1 MELKEIQ
8 MMPKGELH
16 VHLNGLANTGLI
28 RSLLQASSAELP
40 SNFDLNNDL
49 TRHTPIGS
57 LSEYLKPWQALRLI
71 PKSRADLSK
80 IVDSAFSE
88 LKRDNVEFV
97 ELRNSVIYISLLNNI
112 TVQKAL
118 EWLLQDMEESSS
130 RYNIKAGLILTIT
143 RGEYAPE
150 HLRALV
156 DAYKSLGRPQSVIG
170 LDLAGNEDVSPPP
183 ETAYLF
189 RTAKDEEGL
198 SITIHAGETGKSH
211 NIEDAIINYSADR
224 IGHGTA
230 IVQEPRLIELVKKKD
245 ICIEVCPVSN
255 RLTNAVAENE
265 YHPVREMVK
274 HGVPFVVCSDNPSI
288 HGSTLSDDYFELYKE
303 TNSALLIQNMLS
315 DQKKYSFIKGIE

>member
-1 MELKEIQ
+1 MEFKEIKT
-8 MMPKGELH
+8 MPKGELH
-16 VHLNGLANTGLI
+16 VHLNGLANTHLI
-28 RSLLQASSAELP
+28 RSLLQTSSNELP
-40 SNFDLNNDL
+40 SDFDLYQDL
-49 TRHTPIGS
+49 TRRTPARS
-57 LSEYLKPWQALRLI
+57 LSEYLKPWQALRLV
-71 PKSRADLSK
+71 PQSRADLSK
-80 IVDSAFSE
+80 IVDSAFFE
-88 LKRDNVEFV
+88 LKSDNVEFV

-112 TVQKAL
+112 TVQEAL
-118 EWLLQDMEESSS
+118 EWLLQDIEEYSC
-130 RYNIKAGLILTIT
+130 RYNIKAGLLLTIA

-170 LDLAGNEDVSPPP
+170 LDLAGNEDISPPP
-183 ETAYLF
+183 ETAHLF

-198 SITIHAGETGKSH
+198 SITIHAGETGNPQ

-230 IVQEPRLIELVKKKD
+230 IVKDPRLIELAKNKD

-265 YHPVREMVK
+265 SHPVTEMVK
-274 HGVPFVVCSDNPSI
+274 YEVPFVVCSDNPSI

-303 TNSALLIQNMLS
+303 TNNVLLIQNMLS
-315 DQKKYSFIKGIE
+315 TQKKYSFIKGIE

>member
-8 MMPKGELH
+8 TMPKGELH
-16 VHLNGLANTGLI
+16 VHLNGLANTALL
-28 RSLLQASSAELP
+28 RSLLQASVNKLP
-40 SNFDLNNDL
+40 SDFDLYHDL
-49 TRHTPIGS
+49 TRQTPASS
-57 LSEYLKPWQALRLI
+57 LSEYLKPWQALRLV
-71 PKSRADLSK
+71 PQSRSDLSK
-80 IVDSAFSE
+80 IVDSAFFE
-88 LKRDNVEFV
+88 LKNDNVEFV

-112 TVQKAL
+112 TVQEAL
-118 EWLLQDMEESSS
+118 EWLLQDIEECSS
-130 RYNIKAGLILTIT
+130 RYNIKAGLLLTIT

-198 SITIHAGETGKSH
+198 SITIHAGETGKSQ

-230 IVQEPRLIELVKKKD
+230 IVQAPRLIELVKKKD

-255 RLTNAVAENE
+255 RLTNSVAENE
-265 YHPVREMVK
+265 SHPVREMVK
-274 HGVPFVVCSDNPSI
+274 HEVPFVVCSDNPSI

-303 TNSALLIQNMLS
+303 TNNALLIQNMLS
-315 DQKKYSFIKGIE
+315 TQKKYSFIKGIE